1 MEVKND
7 FGKTTLIDHQMECDT
22 KKKVTQKRKT
32 KVSDNQ
38 EASNINMRHTSKT
51 FFLAVCAD
59 PILFG
64 ASS

>member
-1 MEVKND
+1 MILEKQLS
-7 FGKTTLIDHQMECDT
+7 LIIKWSATQ
-22 KKKVTQKRKT
+22 KKVTQKRKT